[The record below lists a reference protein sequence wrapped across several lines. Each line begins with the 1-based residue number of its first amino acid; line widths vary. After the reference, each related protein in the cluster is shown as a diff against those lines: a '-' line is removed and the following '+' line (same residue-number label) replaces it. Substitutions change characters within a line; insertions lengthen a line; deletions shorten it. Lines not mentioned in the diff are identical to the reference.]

1 MTSSCLTTMC
11 RLLRNMWLRLV
22 IVCRTD
28 EDDMILDDEVDD
40 VEKSVSV
47 HTRRSRK
54 SSDVVPSLSNS
65 GGKVYLVLKERV
77 G

>member
-1 MTSSCLTTMC
+1 MC
-11 RLLRNMWLRLV
+11 LRLV
-22 IVCRTD
+22 IVRRTD

-40 VEKSVSV
+40 VEKSVSI

-54 SSDVVPSLSNS
+54 SGNVARSLSNS
-65 GGKVYLVLKERV
+65 GGKVHFVLKERV

>member
-1 MTSSCLTTMC
+1 MTSSCLTTMY

-54 SSDVVPSLSNS
+54 SGDVVPSLSNS
-65 GGKVYLVLKERV
+65 SRKVYLVLKERV